1 MFAPPHLYGMLAAT
15 EAGIELLCKERSLR
29 EMFSLLKGFPGGSGA
44 AAASSSV
51 AELKAA
57 VWAVCSVAATP
68 LGAALVERQEGV
80 LAAVVAMAERA
91 ASYPL
96 RGTAVYALSLVAS
109 TRKGDSNKLLIL
121 SVSPTLLK
129 FNYWRNQV
137 RASSPSW
144 VGAAS
149 AVAAARSGP

>member
-1 MFAPPHLYGMLAAT
+1 MLAAT

-29 EMFSLLKGFPGGSGA
+29 EMFSLLKGFPGSGA

-109 TRKGDSNKLLIL
+109 TRKGDSNHKLM